1 MMNRVFRYAARVAIV
16 LAAIATMSGCFKSK
30 TTDTLLVLKVLVE
43 EKSGEDKILAE
54 DVQVYG
60 YELENDDWYIASY
73 DDALNGIITDS
84 LATQKLTV
92 PDLRG
97 EKFEKE
103 GLTQYYTAIPLT
115 TSPTM
120 VVVVCPSAKMF
131 AYSFRTLDVINMTE
145 TYITLLLHK
154 WKSAYYT
161 EGADTKGGMW
171 YIFPPEEEEDNT
183 NTGSDTTNN
192 AGSQSKI

>member
-1 MMNRVFRYAARVAIV
+1 MMNRVFRYAARVTIV

-103 GLTQYYTAIPLT
+103 GLTQYYTSIPLT
-115 TSPTM
+115 SSPTM

-192 AGSQSKI
+192 AGSQSNI

>member
-161 EGADTKGGMW
+161 EGTDTKGGMW

>member
-16 LAAIATMSGCFKSK
+16 LVAIATMSGCFKSK

-43 EKSGEDKILAE
+43 EKSGDDKNLAE
-54 DVQVYG
+54 DVQIYG

-115 TSPTM
+115 SSPTM

-192 AGSQSKI
+192 AGSQTKI

>member
-16 LAAIATMSGCFKSK
+16 LVAIATMSGCFKSK

-43 EKSGEDKILAE
+43 EKSGDDKILAE
-54 DVQVYG
+54 DVQIYG

-115 TSPTM
+115 SSPTM

-192 AGSQSKI
+192 AGSQTKI